1 MIVYNKGITERQA
14 LIMDILS
21 DFHLHS
27 YFSGDCNVSME
38 EMIQAGIRKGLLSMC
53 FTEHNDFDFPYTEDM
68 KPDSFILNVDSYLY
82 ELVRLRRKY
91 DDKIKILFGIEIGL
105 QPCCT
110 EQNLLLSQSQDF
122 DFIIGSSHL
131 CKGAD
136 PYYPSFFEG
145 KNPGECC
152 LSYFEETLDNIKSF
166 SGFDVYGHLDYI
178 ARYLPGN
185 AAPYNSMDYQNILEE
200 ILKTLIEKGKGIECN
215 TSGLR
220 KSLAA
225 VNPAPEII
233 KRYKELGGEIITVGS
248 DAHNPEDIASGFD
261 TVAQILKDC
270 GFSYYSTF
278 EKRQPSFHKL

>member
-91 DDKIKILFGIEIGL
+91 DDKIKIFFGIEIGL

-110 EQNLLLSQSQDF
+110 EQNLLLAKSQDF

-178 ARYLPGN
+178 ARYLPGD

>member
-91 DDKIKILFGIEIGL
+91 DDKIKIFFGIEIGL

-110 EQNLLLSQSQDF
+110 EQNLLLAKSQDF

-166 SGFDVYGHLDYI
+166 SDFDVYGHLDYI
-178 ARYLPGN
+178 ARYLPGD

-270 GFSYYSTF
+270 GFSYYATY

>member
-14 LIMDILS
+14 FIMDILS

-27 YFSGDCNVSME
+27 YFSGDCNVAME
-38 EMIQAGIRKGLLSMC
+38 EMIQDGIRKGLLSMC

-68 KPDSFILNVDSYLY
+68 KPDSLILNVDSYLY
-82 ELVRLRRKY
+82 ELAGLRRKY
-91 DDKIKILFGIEIGL
+91 SDKIKILFGIEIGL

-110 EQNLLLSQSQDF
+110 EQNLLLAKSQDF

-166 SGFDVYGHLDYI
+166 SDFDVYGHLDYI
-178 ARYLPGN
+178 ARYLPGD

-248 DAHNPEDIASGFD
+248 DAHSPEDIASGFD

-270 GFSYYSTF
+270 GFSYYATF
-278 EKRQPSFHKL
+278 EKRHPSFHKL